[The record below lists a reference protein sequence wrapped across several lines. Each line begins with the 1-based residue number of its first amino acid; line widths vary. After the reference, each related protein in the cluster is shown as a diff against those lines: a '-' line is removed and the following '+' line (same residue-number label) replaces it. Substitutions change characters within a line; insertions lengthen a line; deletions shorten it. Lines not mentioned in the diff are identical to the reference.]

1 MEILLAFVIST
12 GIWIYTIR
20 EKDKI
25 EKEPLWVLVKT
36 LFWGGILSILFAT
49 VIYVIAFVINHGLVA
64 TEKGSIFEKFGFA
77 MFVGITEE
85 TAKALAAIILTRKLA
100 DFDEPV
106 DGIIYGMTVALGF
119 AAFENVQYMM
129 ASSYRVIF
137 ARHFLAV
144 PLHITCGAIWG
155 YGLALNKYKLKRP
168 SNLKN
173 LFPYIAAA
181 AFLHGIYDF
190 ICFIQVSLPF
200 AIVILIVVT
209 FISYRWAILKIRKLV
224 AISPFLAPGECSE
237 CRTINEEDATVC
249 KKCEKVLPDREKF
262 YSNDDDNVADQ

>member
-1 MEILLAFVIST
+1 
-12 GIWIYTIR
+12 
-20 EKDKI
+20 
-25 EKEPLWVLVKT
+25 KEPLWVLVKT
-36 LFWGGILSILFAT
+36 LFWGGLLSLFFAG
-49 VIYVIAFVINHGLVA
+49 VIYVITLLINHNIFA
-64 TEKGSIFEKFGFA
+64 AEKGSIFAKFGFA

-119 AAFENVQYMM
+119 AAFENIQYMM

-137 ARHFLAV
+137 ARHFLSV

-155 YGLALNKYKLKRP
+155 YGLALNKYKFKRP

-190 ICFIQVSLPF
+190 LCFIQVSFPF
-200 AIVILIVVT
+200 AIVILIALT
-209 FISYRWAILKIRKLV
+209 FISYRWAIVKIRKLV

-237 CRTINEEDATVC
+237 CRTINEEDATIC
-249 KKCEKVLPDREKF
+249 KKCKKELPDREAF
-262 YSNDDDNVADQ
+262 YSEENKES